1 MTSAD
6 LYLPYLTF
14 QTQIG
19 NGHVSVISGEKITL
33 EPYRSSFKY
42 LDSNGQ
48 LKDESQDEPKL
59 PPPDYDKQNPVFI
72 DDTDEPEV
80 KYQVH
85 TRNDDNDN
93 DSIEVKYRGI
103 YNDNISDEIK
113 YHTPPYDTYGYS
125 RHTSPRAMYSNPVYG
140 VVRPKSKRQ
149 EEDRMGPY
157 SAPMYDS
164 YGYFKGASPRT
175 MYAKEF
181 GEFNSAYEH
190 TEA

>member
-1 MTSAD
+1 M
-6 LYLPYLTF
+6 PYLTY

-42 LDSNGQ
+42 LDRNGQ
-48 LKDESQDEPKL
+48 LKDESQDEPTL

-85 TRNDDNDN
+85 TRNDDIDN
-93 DSIEVKYRGI
+93 DSVEVKYRGI
-103 YNDNISDEIK
+103 YKDNVSDEIK
-113 YHTPPYDTYGYS
+113 YQTPPYDTYGYS
-125 RHTSPRAMYSNPVYG
+125 RHASPRAMYSNPVYG

-181 GEFNSAYEH
+181 GEFNSAFEH

>member
-1 MTSAD
+1 M
-6 LYLPYLTF
+6 
-14 QTQIG
+14 QIG
-19 NGHVSVISGEKITL
+19 NGHISVISGEKMAS

-48 LKDESQDEPKL
+48 LKDESQDEL
-59 PPPDYDKQNPVFI
+59 NFPPPDYDKRNPVFV

-85 TRNDDNDN
+85 GRNNDSDN
-93 DSIEVKYRGI
+93 DSHEVKYRGI
-103 YNDNISDEIK
+103 DTDNISNEIK
-113 YHTPPYDTYGYS
+113 YQTPPYDTYGYS
-125 RHTSPRAMYSNPVYG
+125 RHASPRAMYSNPVYG
-140 VVRPKSKRQ
+140 VVRPKSKRRE

-164 YGYFKGASPRT
+164 YGYSKGASPRT

-181 GEFNSAYEH
+181 GEFNSAFEH